1 MDEHSDEDLYAA
13 WAAGD
18 HQAGQRLIGRR
29 MVGIRRFVDSLLA
42 AAADDAVQEVF
53 ERLARRARA
62 GGEVAN
68 VKAFT
73 AGIARNVVRE
83 HLRGRDG
90 SAVDLSEH
98 SLADLRPNQSV
109 EIIRRE
115 DHRLLLKSLHRLPVD
130 DQILLGLRYWERLR
144 TRELAELLG
153 QNHSSVRTKLQRAEA
168 KLQRTIRELA
178 DSPEA
183 IQSTFG
189 SLTQWAREVRERA
202 DGDPPDQDEVKDSS

>member
-18 HQAGQRLIGRR
+18 PRAGQRLIERR
-29 MVGIRRFVDSLLA
+29 IVGIRRLVASLLPPA
-42 AAADDAVQEVF
+42 EAEDAIQEVF
-53 ERLARRARA
+53 ERLARRARE
-62 GGEVAN
+62 GGEVTK

-83 HLRGRDG
+83 HLRGRG
-90 SAVDLSEH
+90 GPAIDLSER
-98 SLADLRPNQSV
+98 SLADLRPNQSA
-109 EIIRRE
+109 EIVRLEER
-115 DHRLLLKSLHRLPVD
+115 RLLLESLHRLPVD

-153 QNHSSVRTKLQRAEA
+153 QNHSTVRTRLQRAEA

-183 IQSTFG
+183 IESTFG
-189 SLTQWAREVRERA
+189 SLTQWAREIR
-202 DGDPPDQDEVKDSS
+202 DLKDK